1 MICLKE
7 LQKVKL
13 KFCGVTN
20 KEDFSLAAVSKAD
33 YIGVIFAKSRRRV
46 SAEDVASWIG
56 STRFRKGQKV
66 SGIFVNASAEEII
79 KTVQESG
86 IDVVQCHGTETPEL
100 LDEVKYKTGVR
111 VFKTIHHK
119 EGAEKLISTYAQAAD
134 GFVIDTKVSGA
145 WGGTGTS
152 FDWQAVPGYM
162 KEAKKHHK
170 ECLIAGGV
178 IPENV
183 RELIKYKPGGVDVS
197 SGIETN
203 GRKDEHKMAQMEAQV
218 KGTYTFPDE
227 FGRFGDFGG
236 KYVPETL
243 MNALE
248 ELEEAYS
255 EIKNDDEFFEALH
268 QEWKT
273 FSGRPTALTFA
284 ENLTKKLG
292 GAKVYLKREDLN
304 HTGAHKINNA
314 IAQALLAKR
323 MGKTKIIAETG
334 AGQHGVATA
343 TAAARFGLTCKVFMG
358 KEDMRRQELNVFR
371 MELLGAE
378 VIEVTSGSQTL
389 KDATNEAIRHW
400 VTHVEDTYYL
410 IGSAVGPHPYPMM
423 VRDFQSVI
431 GRESKQQMME
441 YTGRLPDEIVACVG
455 GGSNAIGMFHP
466 FINDSVS
473 LTGVE
478 AAGKGTETNAHAAT
492 LTKGTRGVLH
502 GSLSYL
508 LQDEGGN
515 ITEPYSIS
523 AGLDYPG
530 IGPEHAHHKDTGRVS
545 YVAVTDKEAMGAL
558 KLLSETEGIL
568 PAIESAHALASV
580 VKQAPVL
587 GPDKT
592 ILVCLS
598 GRGDKD
604 VHTIK
609 SYAEGG
615 TGSHDTAD

>member
-1 MICLKE
+1 M
-7 LQKVKL
+7 KL
-13 KFCGVTN
+13 KFCGITT
-20 KEDFSLAAVSKAD
+20 KEDFSKAAKSKAD
-33 YIGVIFAKSRRRV
+33 YLGVIFAESKRKV
-46 SAEDVASWIG
+46 TPHQVASWLQHTQLNEDQYVFG
-56 STRFRKGQKV
+56 V
-66 SGIFVNASAEEII
+66 FVNQSVEDIVH
-79 KTVQESG
+79 TVESTG
-86 IDVVQCHGTETPEL
+86 ITAVQCHGNEAPEVL
-100 LDEVKYKTGVR
+100 QQIKAKTGVK

-119 EGAEKLISTYAQAAD
+119 EGAFEKIDEYSHIAD
-134 GFVIDTKVSGA
+134 GFVIDTKVEGA

-152 FDWQAVPGYM
+152 FDWNTVPIYM
-162 KEAKKHHK
+162 EEASKVEK
-170 ECLIAGGV
+170 ECLVAGG
-178 IPENV
+178 ITPENV
-183 RELIKYKPGGVDVS
+183 DELIRFNPGGVDIS

-203 GRKDEHKMAQMEAQV
+203 GRKDEDKMARTEEKV
-218 KGTYTFPDE
+218 KKTYQYPDE

-248 ELEEAYS
+248 ELESAYN
-255 EIKNDDEFFEALH
+255 EIKEDDQFFEALH
-268 QEWKT
+268 KEWET
-273 FSGRPTALTFA
+273 FSGRPTAMTYA
-284 ENLTKKLG
+284 ENLTEKLG
-292 GAKVYLKREDLN
+292 GARIYLKREDLN

-314 IAQALLAKR
+314 IAQAMLAKR

-400 VTHVEDTYYL
+400 VTNVEDTYYL

-431 GRESKQQMME
+431 GRESKEQMKE
-441 YTGRLPDEIVACVG
+441 LIGRLPDEIVACVG

-466 FINDSVS
+466 FIDDPVS

-478 AAGKGTETNAHAAT
+478 AAGKGTKTNAHAAT

-508 LQDEGGN
+508 LQDDGGN
-515 ITEPYSIS
+515 VTEPYSIS

-530 IGPEHAHHKDTGRVS
+530 IGPEHAHHKDTKRVN
-545 YVAVTDKEAMGAL
+545 YVAVTDEEAMGAL
-558 KLLSETEGIL
+558 ELLSVTEGIL

-580 VKQAPVL
+580 VKQAPEMERNQ
-587 GPDKT
+587 T

-615 TGSHDTAD
+615 KS